1 MAHVVSLERGRD
13 RKREE
18 NKNII
23 IIDPSLPSAYPEY
36 ASKVLYPQ
44 NMEVRG
50 LNPTK
55 LQHWFHIDY
64 IKGRASGDM
73 VLGYLTLNGLFED
86 CIGLHELEGIQQKD
100 VYFFRAYFG
109 GEVVFG
115 WRSLMVI
122 GKDYW
127 VPGLIEFGGEVML
140 RLFLLKII
148 WLDNFTAL
156 RLTEKAHIRLPAFG
170 KHNTTNIL
178 VNFNKKHL

>member
-1 MAHVVSLERGRD
+1 MAHVVSFERRRE
-13 RKREE
+13 RKKEE

-23 IIDPSLPSAYPEY
+23 IIDPSLPSAYSEY

-44 NMEVRG
+44 NMELRG

-55 LQHWFHIDY
+55 LQQWFHIDY
-64 IKGRASGDM
+64 IKGRVSGDM

-86 CIGLHELEGIQQKD
+86 CVGLHELEGIQQKG

-115 WRSLMVI
+115 WRSLLAI

-127 VPGLIEFGGEVML
+127 VPGLIEFGGEVRL
-140 RLFLLKII
+140 RLFLSKIV
-148 WLDNFTAL
+148 WLDNFAAL
-156 RLTEKAHIRLPAFG
+156 RLTEKSRIRIPAFG
-170 KHNTTNIL
+170 KHNTTNNL
-178 VNFNKKHL
+178 VNFKRKPL